1 MMSPSE
7 LSPHSL
13 TATHEVH
20 AVAFEYMISWQMV
33 LAMVRAPD
41 IDLVVLWQGSSHHSS
56 ISTVTSG

>member
-1 MMSPSE
+1 MPSE

-13 TATHEVH
+13 TATHALH
-20 AVAFEYMISWQMV
+20 AETFEYIISWQMT

-41 IDLVVLWQGSSHHSS
+41 IDFVVLWQGSSHHSS